1 MSLWDV
7 DGDRSPLGSRQGFW
21 ELSGKLNYVMPVNT
35 LGSRVE
41 MKYLERSSPQSPS
54 MLSYSLFSFC
64 AKDQPGAVD
73 EYGLRQLEANFSKAK
88 SRSRQLKAEMS
99 ELEQTAALQ
108 KVRVRT
114 LESSIDDI
122 LADIKNLE
130 DIQKSL
136 PPGCYNT
143 KAIELP

>member
-1 MSLWDV
+1 M

-21 ELSGKLNYVMPVNT
+21 EFSGKLNYVMPVNR

-41 MKYLERSSPQSPS
+41 MKDLERSRTQPPC

-73 EYGLRQLEANFSKAK
+73 EDGLRQLEENFSKAK
-88 SRSRQLKAEMS
+88 NSSKELKEEML

-108 KVRVRT
+108 KARVHM
-114 LESSIDDI
+114 LQSSIDGI

-130 DIQKSL
+130 DIQASL